1 MLRNAE
7 MRYFSIMML
16 VHQIRRFLPALFVI
30 FLSPPVWGQEPGT
43 LETVVVEASASE
55 TVEDTTEKVTS
66 EKPETDVEI
75 PESDSNDKEIKE
87 LRRQREKLS
96 LKNQIRAEEKKET
109 LAELKAERERL
120 ALENALRREQMTHE
134 LGETKGELDRLNLQV
149 EQLTKQ
155 MALESANRKQA
166 LELELADLRA
176 EEERLK
182 LGNSVAAQTIEARMI
197 EMRLKEAEF
206 KIEKAGLEN
215 EVARLQAELIK
226 REKTEILRDQVDD
239 RHEYLSEPF
248 DGGRLVVSDRRI
260 ALNGPIFQ
268 DTADYVAERIAFH
281 NNQDTEYPIFIVI
294 DTSPGGSAMAGF
306 KILRS
311 MQGSAA
317 PVYVVVKSYA
327 ASMAAAITALAERS
341 FAYPNAILLHHQAD
355 TIVWGNLT
363 QQREALEESER
374 WWIRLAQPIA
384 DKMGMTLDEF
394 IERMYEKNSDGNW
407 REFADEAVALGW
419 VDHVVTDVRETSY
432 VKNPDRFGS
441 SEPVTVRLEEQID
454 EKGQPYVL
462 LPRLVPFDH
471 YFIFNP
477 DGYYRLR

>member
-1 MLRNAE
+1 MLRIAE

-16 VHQIRRFLPALFVI
+16 VHLIRRFLPALTLI
-30 FLSPPVWGQEPGT
+30 FLFAPVWGQEPGA
-43 LETVVVEASASE
+43 LETVVVEVSASE
-55 TVEDTTEKVTS
+55 AVEASTETATP
-66 EKPETDVEI
+66 EAPETEIEI
-75 PESDSNDKEIKE
+75 PESDSDDKEIKE

-96 LKNQIRAEEKKET
+96 LKNQIEAEQGKVT
-109 LAELKAERERL
+109 LAALKAERERL
-120 ALENALRREQMTHE
+120 ALENALRREQMTYE
-134 LGETKGELDRLNLQV
+134 LGEAKGELDQLNLQV

-155 MALESANRKQA
+155 MALETASRKQA

-176 EEERLK
+176 EDERLK
-182 LGNSVAAQTIEARMI
+182 LGNSVAAQVIEAKLI

-239 RHEYLSEPF
+239 QHEYLIEPF
-248 DGGRLVVSDRRI
+248 DSGRLVVSDRRI
-260 ALNGPIFQ
+260 ALNGVIFQ

-281 NNQDTEYPIFIVI
+281 NNQDTEFPIFIVI
-294 DTSPGGSAMAGF
+294 DYSPGGSAMAGF
-306 KILRS
+306 KILRA

-327 ASMAAAITALAERS
+327 ASMAAAITALAEGS
-341 FAYPNAILLHHQAD
+341 FAYPNAILLHHQAA

-363 QQREALEESER
+363 QQREALEESEE
-374 WWIRLAQPIA
+374 WWVRLAQPIA
-384 DKMGMTLDEF
+384 EKMGMTLDEF
-394 IERMYEKNSDGNW
+394 IARMYEENSDGNW
-407 REFADEAVALGW
+407 REFADEAVGLHW
-419 VDHVVTDVRETSY
+419 VDHIVSDIRETSY
-432 VKNPDRFGS
+432 VKNPDRFGPAT
-441 SEPVTVRLEEQID
+441 PVTVRLEEQID
-454 EKGQPYVL
+454 EKGQPFVL

-471 YFIFNP
+471 YFLFNP